1 MRRVLQT
8 LSACVLGL
16 AWALPLHAEAEAKNI
31 LATQK
36 KLYSQINEELIIRDF
51 FQDRREGFF
60 LDVGAWHWM
69 NKSTT
74 LYLERHLDWSGIAVD
89 ALPEVAQGYA
99 MMRPR
104 TRFFNHIVTDHSGTV
119 EKVYRAGELTS
130 TDKSHIDLFP
140 GAEERVKK
148 IYGEFGSVD
157 VPTITLNEL
166 LDANDVDSID
176 FLSMDIEQGEPAALA
191 GFDIE
196 RFRPELVCIEAN
208 PNVRERIS
216 AYFEEHG
223 YERIDAYLKHDPVNW
238 YFTPKKEPSVKP
250 AKN

>member
-1 MRRVLQT
+1 MPPGCKLSIFPLAPGGCSDGRVVADGGDVSLANGALI
-8 LSACVLGL
+8 LSAAPGSL
-16 AWALPLHAEAEAKNI
+16 
-31 LATQK
+31 
-36 KLYSQINEELIIRDF
+36 LY
-51 FQDRREGFF
+51 
-60 LDVGAWHWM
+60 
-69 NKSTT
+69 
-74 LYLERHLDWSGIAVD
+74 
-89 ALPEVAQGYA
+89 P
-99 MMRPR
+99 
-104 TRFFNHIVTDHSGTV
+104 
-119 EKVYRAGELTS
+119 
-130 TDKSHIDLFP
+130 P

-166 LDANDVDSID
+166 LDANDVESID

-208 PNVRERIS
+208 LNVRERIS